1 VFDSDSASKNDDR
14 CRGSPKRLSER
25 YTMVFF
31 IESFLSSLFGAL
43 ITLLVEIV
51 FGFLTGTPA

>member
-1 VFDSDSASKNDDR
+1 MFESDSASEDDEG
-14 CRGSPKRLSER
+14 CRGSPKRLIER

-31 IESFLSSLFGAL
+31 IESFFSSLLGAL

-51 FGFLTGTPA
+51 FGFLTATPA